1 MHRIDACPRP
11 AAAPDKSEE
20 SADEAIAKRAAKG
33 GKWFED
39 MCEKLAIKYGVDP
52 RDTRDQVERAG
63 PLVSNLSVQSCRPHL
78 LAQNPAR
85 EAVR

>member
-39 MCEKLAIKYGVDP
+39 MCDP
-52 RDTRDQVERAG
+52 LGLGPGRRAAREQRPRRVAAPRAARIFTAVNERA
-63 PLVSNLSVQSCRPHL
+63 
-78 LAQNPAR
+78 AAATPAMR
-85 EAVR
+85 